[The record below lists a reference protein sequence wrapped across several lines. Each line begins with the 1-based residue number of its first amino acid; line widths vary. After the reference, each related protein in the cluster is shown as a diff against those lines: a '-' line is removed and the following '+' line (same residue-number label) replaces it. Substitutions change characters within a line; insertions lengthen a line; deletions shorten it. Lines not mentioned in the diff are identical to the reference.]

1 VAFDRRALR
10 VYRFGELAAPLET
23 HMGMPK
29 FPGPDHDRLWRAWAG
44 CIDFTAKPEATIPW
58 SDVTEIKEGNWV
70 LYFKLARKVTI
81 ASDNGKH
88 SDLNEIKVALHG
100 GVPMLETRVTRDPDD
115 PWKIDVRSV
124 GIGPL
129 AYQERI
135 RRTLVTFADPDGKIA
150 LPKGSRSAGW

>member
-1 VAFDRRALR
+1 
-10 VYRFGELAAPLET
+10 
-23 HMGMPK
+23 M
-29 FPGPDHDRLWRAWAG
+29 
-44 CIDFTAKPEATIPW
+44 
-58 SDVTEIKEGNWV
+58 TEIKEGNWV